1 METRNRDKILN
12 LIGLATRARLTS
24 MGTDVVI
31 SSIQKKEAKIVFV
44 ASDASNETIK
54 RVQDKCDY
62 YKVICVKE
70 FNTDE
75 LNNACGKNN
84 IKVISINDKGFYES
98 VKALI

>member
-1 METRNRDKILN
+1 MEKTNKDKILN
-12 LIGLATRARLTS
+12 IIGLSTRARLTS
-24 MGTDVVI
+24 MGTDIVI
-31 SSIQKKEAKIVFV
+31 NSMQKKVAKIVFI
-44 ASDASNETIK
+44 ANDASLETIK
-54 RVQDKCDY
+54 KVQDKCNY
-62 YKVICVKE
+62 YQITYSTL